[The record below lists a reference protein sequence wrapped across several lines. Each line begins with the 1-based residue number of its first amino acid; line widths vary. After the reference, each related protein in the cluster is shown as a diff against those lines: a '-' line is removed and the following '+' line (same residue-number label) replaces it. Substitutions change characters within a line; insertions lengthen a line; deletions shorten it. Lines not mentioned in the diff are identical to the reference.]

1 VGHPGAFPLFT
12 FPKIILNPHLC
23 GVSSKNISHATMS
36 SQSPFPQ
43 VQLVRGN
50 LFLTLGHTI
59 RPPYD
64 PTKGKSP
71 ALSTSAESAPATSTG
86 NTSSMELLPEEAL
99 YLLER
104 GSLQIWCAPSAY
116 DPLLPSNPTGE
127 AGFEWDDAVQGF
139 KGCVE
144 MTVLEGFS
152 RFIGRDGLTLER
164 YQVSFSALRC
174 T

>member
-1 VGHPGAFPLFT
+1 MRFRFFPFQQTGILIWAAF
-12 FPKIILNPHLC
+12 
-23 GVSSKNISHATMS
+23 SKNISHATMS

-64 PTKGKSP
+64 PTKPKSVTISEAAP
-71 ALSTSAESAPATSTG
+71 TSTTTG

-116 DPLLPSNPTGE
+116 DPLLPPNASGE
-127 AGFEWDDAVQGF
+127 AGFEWDDTVQGF

-152 RFIGRDGLTLER
+152 RFIGRDGLSLER
-164 YQVSFSALRC
+164 YQVGFSCVPVFGKAALMR
-174 T
+174 